1 MLRTR
6 QFGAYEVI
14 RKLAR
19 GMTDVYLAFD
29 TSANRHAVLKI
40 VEESPDALTQLILE
54 AERRGADLQ
63 KQLHD
68 ADSRV
73 IEVYESGHLDGFF
86 FVSMQY
92 IEGRTVAEILK
103 QEGRIEPERAARF
116 AVEILSQLD
125 KLHSFQAVIDGQRR
139 SVVHGDIKPSNI
151 QIGAN
156 DEVRLLDFGIA
167 KALTFTHSR
176 THLGLGSPSY
186 CSPERLN
193 RGQVDRHADL
203 WAMGVTLYEMVAG
216 VPPYQ
221 AQDTRKLEAL
231 IQSRRPPRALP
242 ESCPAAMTAI
252 LHKALAGDLHQRYV
266 SASAFENDVT
276 LFLQGR
282 PTVAEMERRVSWKS
296 NPTVEKQRVVLPE
309 LKAVPARMA
318 SMAETVR
325 RSVLKLKPP
334 RAQQVAS
341 VMSVLVALCW
351 GLLAGLVVCVPL
363 GYYYRFSRESGA
375 LRGKLDYTRASVGE
389 INRDWDLLQHIQKQN
404 AFLGA
409 HSPAIGLAAN
419 VRAALLEAGNEVIE
433 GYRNNS
439 DPRIQDFDWPKAA
452 LCFTHLIELDRND
465 REAQGKLALC
475 HGYENLGHA
484 EHAAE
489 SDFEKAA
496 ELIPRSPDP
505 HLGLARIDVYSLK
518 NIGKA
523 MAELHEAQR
532 LGFVPGPR
540 EIEEEADGYRFR
552 ATAELNQARA
562 SGANN
567 RVHADRGA
575 GDGGAGDR
583 RAGDRGAGDRRAGDR
598 GAANRAPA
606 NRAAADR
613 ATEARYLRLAQR
625 DFERARQLYEPIE
638 GFSNVSVALREVD
651 EDDRAR
657 QEMADALNKKPKAA
671 KRPRYATRRT
681 HWQ

>member
-1 MLRTR
+1 
-6 QFGAYEVI
+6 VI

-29 TSANRHAVLKI
+29 TSANRQAVLKI
-40 VEESPDALTQLILE
+40 VEESPDPLTQLILE

-63 KQLHD
+63 RQLHD
-68 ADSRV
+68 ADARV
-73 IEVYESGHLDGFF
+73 IEVYDYGNVDGFF

-103 QEGRIEPERAARF
+103 QEGRIEPARAARF
-116 AVEILSQLD
+116 AAEILSQLD

-151 QIGAN
+151 QIGTN

-186 CSPERLN
+186 CSPERLS

-203 WAMGVTLYEMVAG
+203 WAVGVTLYEMVAG

-242 ESCPAAMTAI
+242 ESCPHAMAAI

-266 SASAFENDVT
+266 SAAAFESDVT

-296 NPTVEKQRVVLPE
+296 NPTVEKQRLHLPE
-309 LKAVPARMA
+309 RVS

-325 RSVLKLKPP
+325 RNVLKLKPA
-334 RAQQVAS
+334 RVQQLAS
-341 VMSVLVALCW
+341 VMSIFVALCW

-363 GYYYRFSRESGA
+363 GYYYRFWRESGA
-375 LRGKLDYTRASVGE
+375 LRGNLDFTHASVAE
-389 INRDWDLLQHIQKQN
+389 INRDWDLLQRIERQN
-404 AFLGA
+404 AFLGGA
-409 HSPAIGLAAN
+409 SPAKRLAPK
-419 VRAALLEAGNEVIE
+419 VRAALLEAGNAVIE

-439 DPRIQDFDWPKAA
+439 DPRIEDFDWPKAA
-452 LCFTHLIELDRND
+452 LCFTYLIEMDRDD
-465 REAQGKLALC
+465 RAAQGKLALC
-475 HGYENLGHA
+475 HGYENLEHS
-484 EHAAE
+484 EHAAQA
-489 SDFEKAA
+489 DFEEAVSS
-496 ELIPRSPDP
+496 IPGSPDP
-505 HLGLARIDVYSLK
+505 HLGLVRVYVYLSK

-523 MAELHEAQR
+523 VAELHEAQR
-532 LGFVPGPR
+532 LGFAPGPR
-540 EIEEEADGYRFR
+540 EAEEEADGYRFR
-552 ATAELNQARA
+552 ATAELNQARKDEI
-562 SGANN
+562 SK
-567 RVHADRGA
+567 
-575 GDGGAGDR
+575 
-583 RAGDRGAGDRRAGDR
+583 
-598 GAANRAPA
+598 
-606 NRAAADR
+606 
-613 ATEARYLRLAQR
+613 TEEERYLRLAQR
-625 DFERARQLYEPIE
+625 DFDRARQLYEPIE

-651 EDDRAR
+651 DDDRAR
-657 QEMADALNKKPKAA
+657 QGMTEALSKKTKPKSKSAQ
-671 KRPRYATRRT
+671 RVRRSTRRA

>member
-1 MLRTR
+1 VLRTR

-40 VEESPDALTQLILE
+40 VEESPDPLTQLILE

-68 ADSRV
+68 ADARV
-73 IEVYESGHLDGFF
+73 IEVYEYGHLDGFF

-103 QEGRIEPERAARF
+103 QEGRIEPARAAQF
-116 AVEILSQLD
+116 TVEILSQLD
-125 KLHSFQAVIDGQRR
+125 KLHSFQATIDGQRR
-139 SVVHGDIKPSNI
+139 AVVHGDIKPSNI

-186 CSPERLN
+186 CSPERLS
-193 RGQVDRHADL
+193 RGQVDRHVDL
-203 WAMGVTLYEMVAG
+203 WAVGVTLYEMVSG

-266 SASAFENDVT
+266 SASAFQNDVT
-276 LFLQGR
+276 LFLQNR

-296 NPTVEKQRVVLPE
+296 NPTVESQRIPHLPE
-309 LKAVPARMA
+309 RMA

-334 RAQQVAS
+334 RVKQIAS
-341 VMSVLVALCW
+341 VMSILVALFW

-363 GYYYRFSRESGA
+363 GYYYRFSRESSV
-375 LRGKLDYTRASVGE
+375 LRGNLDYSRASVGE
-389 INRDWDLLQHIQKQN
+389 INRDWDLLQHVQKQN
-404 AFLGA
+404 AFLGGM
-409 HSPAIGLAAN
+409 SPAGRLVVN
-419 VRAALLEAGNEVIE
+419 VHAALLQAGNEVIE

-439 DPRIQDFDWPKAA
+439 DPRVQDFDWPKAA
-452 LCFTHLIELDRND
+452 LCFTHLIEMDRND
-465 REAQGKLALC
+465 RSSQGKLALC
-475 HGYENLGHA
+475 HAYENLERDQRA
-484 EHAAE
+484 ARADFDAAE
-489 SDFEKAA
+489 S
-496 ELIPRSPDP
+496 LMPRSPDP

-532 LGFVPGPR
+532 LGFELGPR
-540 EIEEEADGYRFR
+540 EKEEEADGYRFQ
-552 ATAELNQARA
+552 ATTELDQARK
-562 SGANN
+562 SGA
-567 RVHADRGA
+567 D
-575 GDGGAGDR
+575 
-583 RAGDRGAGDRRAGDR
+583 
-598 GAANRAPA
+598 
-606 NRAAADR
+606 NRAA
-613 ATEARYLRLAQR
+613 EERYLRLAQR
-625 DFERARQLYEPIE
+625 DFDRARQLYEPLE
-638 GFSNVSVALREVD
+638 GFSNVSVALRQVD
-651 EDDRAR
+651 DDDRAR
-657 QEMADALNKKPKAA
+657 QGMADALAKKPKPKSKSNQRA
-671 KRPRYATRRT
+671 RYAVRRA

>member
-1 MLRTR
+1 MLRTK

-40 VEESPDALTQLILE
+40 VEESPDPLTQLILE

-73 IEVYESGHLDGFF
+73 IEVYEYGHLDGFF

-103 QEGRIEPERAARF
+103 QEGRIEPARSARF

-125 KLHSFQAVIDGQRR
+125 QLHSFQATIDGQRR

-186 CSPERLN
+186 CSPERLK
-193 RGQVDRHADL
+193 RGQVDLHADL
-203 WAMGVTLYEMVAG
+203 WAVAVTLYEMVAG

-242 ESCPAAMTAI
+242 ETCPDAMTAI

-276 LFLQGR
+276 IFLQGR
-282 PTVAEMERRVSWKS
+282 PTIAEMERRVSWKS
-296 NPTVEKQRVVLPE
+296 NPTVEKQRLPY
-309 LKAVPARMA
+309 LPQRVA

-325 RSVLKLKPP
+325 STVLKLKPP
-334 RAQQVAS
+334 RVQQIVS
-341 VMSVLVALCW
+341 VMSILVALCW

-363 GYYYRFSRESGA
+363 GYYYRFWRDNSA
-375 LRGKLDYTRASVGE
+375 LRGNLDYTRASVGE
-389 INRDWDLLQHIQKQN
+389 INRDWDLLQRVQRQN
-404 AFLGA
+404 AFLGGM
-409 HSPAIGLAAN
+409 SPARRLAAN
-419 VRAALLEAGNEVIE
+419 VRTALLQAGDGVIE

-439 DPRIQDFDWPKAA
+439 DPRIQDFDWTKAA
-452 LCFTHLIELDRND
+452 LCFTHLIEMDRND
-465 REAQGKLALC
+465 RAAQGKLALC
-475 HGYENLGHA
+475 HGYANL
-484 EHAAE
+484 ERDQHAAQA
-489 SDFEKAA
+489 DFENAA
-496 ELIPRSPDP
+496 SLLPRSPDP

-518 NIGKA
+518 NVGKA
-523 MAELHEAQR
+523 MAELHQAQR
-532 LGFVPGPR
+532 LGFQPGPR
-540 EIEEEADGYRFR
+540 ETEEEADGYRFR
-552 ATAELNQARA
+552 AIAELNQAR
-562 SGANN
+562 SVGPKN
-567 RVHADRGA
+567 R
-575 GDGGAGDR
+575 
-583 RAGDRGAGDRRAGDR
+583 
-598 GAANRAPA
+598 PA
-606 NRAAADR
+606 
-613 ATEARYLRLAQR
+613 EARYLRLAQR
-625 DFERARQLYEPIE
+625 DFDRARQLYEPIE
-638 GFSNVSVALREVD
+638 GFSNVSAALRQVD
-651 EDDRAR
+651 DDDRAR
-657 QEMADALNKKPKAA
+657 QDMADALNKKPKPVR
-671 KRPRYATRRT
+671 RPRYATRRT

>member
-1 MLRTR
+1 VLRTR

-40 VEESPDALTQLILE
+40 VEESPDPLTQLILE

-68 ADSRV
+68 ADARV
-73 IEVYESGHLDGFF
+73 IEVYDYGHLDGFF

-103 QEGRIEPERAARF
+103 QEGRIEPARAARF
-116 AVEILSQLD
+116 TVEILSQLD
-125 KLHSFQAVIDGQRR
+125 KLHSFQATIDGQRR

-203 WAMGVTLYEMVAG
+203 WAVGVTLYEMVAG

-242 ESCPAAMTAI
+242 QSCPDAMTAI

-266 SASAFENDVT
+266 SATAFENDVT

-296 NPTVEKQRVVLPE
+296 NPTVERQRLPHIPQRV
-309 LKAVPARMA
+309 A

-334 RAQQVAS
+334 RAQQIAS
-341 VMSVLVALCW
+341 VMSILVALCW

-363 GYYYRFSRESGA
+363 GYYYRFWRESSA
-375 LRGKLDYTRASVGE
+375 LRGNLDYTHSSIGA
-389 INRDWDLLQHIQKQN
+389 INRDWDLLQRVQRQN
-404 AFLGA
+404 AFLGGI
-409 HSPAIGLAAN
+409 SPASRLGAN
-419 VRAALLEAGNEVIE
+419 VRAALLQAGDEVIE

-439 DPRIQDFDWPKAA
+439 DPRILFDWPKAA
-452 LCFTHLIELDRND
+452 VCFTHLIEMDRTDRNL
-465 REAQGKLALC
+465 QSKLALC
-475 HGYENLGHA
+475 HGYQNL
-484 EHAAE
+484 EHSERAAQA
-489 SDFEKAA
+489 DFENAVSLA
-496 ELIPRSPDP
+496 PRSPDP

-518 NIGKA
+518 NIIKA
-523 MAELHEAQR
+523 LAELHQAQR
-532 LGFVPGPR
+532 LGFEAGPR
-540 EIEEEADGYRFR
+540 ETEEEADGYRFR
-552 ATAELNQARA
+552 ATAELNEARS
-562 SGANN
+562 SGPN
-567 RVHADRGA
+567 
-575 GDGGAGDR
+575 
-583 RAGDRGAGDRRAGDR
+583 
-598 GAANRAPA
+598 
-606 NRAAADR
+606 NRAA
-613 ATEARYLRLAQR
+613 EERYLRLAQR
-625 DFERARQLYEPIE
+625 DLDRARQLYEPIE
-638 GFSNVSVALREVD
+638 GFSNVSVALRQVD
-651 EDDRAR
+651 DDDRAR
-657 QEMADALNKKPKAA
+657 QGLVDALNKKPKPVR
-671 KRPRYATRRT
+671 RPRYVTRRA

>member
-40 VEESPDALTQLILE
+40 VEETPDPQTQLVIE

-68 ADSRV
+68 GDARV
-73 IEVYESGHLDGFF
+73 IEIYEYGHLDGFF

-103 QEGRIEPERAARF
+103 QEGRIDPARAARF

-125 KLHSFQAVIDGQRR
+125 KLHSFQATIDGQRR
-139 SVVHGDIKPSNI
+139 SVVHGDIKPSNV

-186 CSPERLN
+186 CSPERLS

-203 WAMGVTLYEMVAG
+203 WAVGVTLYEMVSG

-242 ESCPAAMTAI
+242 EDCPDAMTAI

-266 SASAFENDVT
+266 SASTFSNDVT
-276 LFLQGR
+276 LFLQNR
-282 PTVAEMERRVSWKS
+282 PTIAEMERRVSWKS
-296 NPTVEKQRVVLPE
+296 NPTVEKQRLPYLPE
-309 LKAVPARMA
+309 RVAN
-318 SMAETVR
+318 MAETVR

-334 RAQQVAS
+334 RVKQLVS
-341 VMSVLVALCW
+341 VMSILVALCW
-351 GLLAGLVVCVPL
+351 GLLAGLIVCVPL
-363 GYYYRFSRESGA
+363 GYYYRFWRDSKA
-375 LRGKLDYTRASVGE
+375 LRSNLDYTRAGVAE
-389 INRDWDLLQHIQKQN
+389 INRDWDLLQRVQRQN
-404 AFLGA
+404 AFLGGM
-409 HSPAIGLAAN
+409 SPANRLAGN
-419 VRAALLEAGNEVIE
+419 MHAALLQAGNEVIE
-433 GYRNNS
+433 SYRNNS
-439 DPRIQDFDWPKAA
+439 DPRIEDFDWPKAA
-452 LCFTHLIELDRND
+452 VCFTHLIEMDRSD
-465 REAQGKLALC
+465 RSSEGKLALC
-475 HGYENLGHA
+475 HGYENLQHS
-484 EHAAE
+484 ERAAE
-489 SDFEKAA
+489 SDFAKA
-496 ELIPRSPDP
+496 ESLLPRSPDP
-505 HLGLARIDVYSLK
+505 HLGLARIDVYALK

-532 LGFVPGPR
+532 LGFQPGPR
-540 EIEEEADGYRFR
+540 EMEEEADGYRFR
-552 ATAELNQARA
+552 ATAELNQAR
-562 SGANN
+562 S
-567 RVHADRGA
+567 A
-575 GDGGAGDR
+575 GPEKP
-583 RAGDRGAGDRRAGDR
+583 
-598 GAANRAPA
+598 AA
-606 NRAAADR
+606 
-613 ATEARYLRLAQR
+613 EERYLRLAQR
-625 DFERARQLYEPIE
+625 DFDRARQLYEPIE
-638 GFSNVSVALREVD
+638 GFSNVSVALRQVD
-651 EDDRAR
+651 DDDRAR
-657 QEMADALNKKPKAA
+657 QSMADALAKKPKPKSRSSQRA
-671 KRPRYATRRT
+671 RYATRRT

>member
-40 VEESPDALTQLILE
+40 VEESPDALTQLIIE

-73 IEVYESGHLDGFF
+73 IEIYESGHLDGFF

-103 QEGRIEPERAARF
+103 QEGRMEPARAARF
-116 AVEILSQLD
+116 AAEILSQLG
-125 KLHSFQAVIDGQRR
+125 KLHSFQAAIDGQRR

-193 RGQVDRHADL
+193 RGQVDRHVDL
-203 WAMGVTLYEMVAG
+203 WAVGVTLYEMVAG

-242 ESCPAAMTAI
+242 ENCPVAMTAI

-266 SASAFENDVT
+266 SASVFESDVT
-276 LFLQGR
+276 RFLQGQ
-282 PTVAEMERRVSWKS
+282 PTVAEMERRVSWRS
-296 NPTVEKQRVVLPE
+296 NPTVEKPRPHIPQRV
-309 LKAVPARMA
+309 A

-325 RSVLKLKPP
+325 RGVLKLKPA
-334 RAQQVAS
+334 REQQIAS
-341 VMSVLVALCW
+341 AMSIVVALLW
-351 GLLAGLVVCVPL
+351 GLLAGLIVCVPL
-363 GYYYRFSRESGA
+363 GYYYRFWRESRVLHGHP
-375 LRGKLDYTRASVGE
+375 DFTRASIAD
-389 INRDWDLLQHIQKQN
+389 INKDWDLLQRVQRQN
-404 AFLGA
+404 AFLGGM
-409 HSPAIGLAAN
+409 SPAGHLTAN
-419 VRAALLEAGNEVIE
+419 MRAALLEAGDQVIE
-433 GYRNNS
+433 SYRNGS
-439 DPRIQDFDWPKAA
+439 DPRIQDFDWAKAEV
-452 LCFTHLIELDRND
+452 CFAHLVEMDRSD
-465 REAQGKLALC
+465 RSGSLSADLGKLALC
-475 HGYENLGHA
+475 HGYQNLERA
-484 EHAAE
+484 VASAQA
-489 SDFEKAA
+489 DFEEA
-496 ELIPRSPDP
+496 EALAPRSVDP
-505 HLGLARIDVYSLK
+505 HLGLARIDVYALK

-523 MAELHEAQR
+523 MAELNEAER
-532 LGFVPGPR
+532 LGFALGPR
-540 EIEEEADGYRFR
+540 EKEEQADGYRFR
-552 ATAELNQARA
+552 ATAELNQARKDEI
-562 SGANN
+562 SK
-567 RVHADRGA
+567 
-575 GDGGAGDR
+575 
-583 RAGDRGAGDRRAGDR
+583 
-598 GAANRAPA
+598 
-606 NRAAADR
+606 
-613 ATEARYLRLAQR
+613 TEEGRYLRLAQR
-625 DFERARQLYEPIE
+625 DFERARELYEPIE
-638 GFSNVSVALREVD
+638 GFSNVSAALRQVD
-651 EDDRAR
+651 DDDRAR
-657 QEMADALNKKPKAA
+657 QGLADELDQKPKPKSRSKHKPKTNQRA
-671 KRPRYATRRT
+671 RYATRRT

>member
-1 MLRTR
+1 VLRTR

-40 VEESPDALTQLILE
+40 VEESPDPLTQLILE

-63 KQLHD
+63 KQLHH

-73 IEVYESGHLDGFF
+73 IEVYDYGHLEGFF

-92 IEGRTVAEILK
+92 IEGRTLAEILK

-125 KLHSFQAVIDGQRR
+125 NLHSFQATIDGQRR

-186 CSPERLN
+186 CSPERLS

-203 WAMGVTLYEMVAG
+203 WAVGVTLYEMVSG

-242 ESCPAAMTAI
+242 EGCPEPMTAI

-266 SASAFENDVT
+266 SASAFEKDLT
-276 LFLQGR
+276 LFLQNQ
-282 PTVAEMERRVSWKS
+282 PTVAEMERRVSWRS
-296 NPTVEKQRVVLPE
+296 NPTVESQRLHIPQRV
-309 LKAVPARMA
+309 A

-325 RSVLKLKPP
+325 RSVLKLKPA
-334 RAQQVAS
+334 RAQKIAS
-341 VMSVLVALCW
+341 VMSILVALSW

-363 GYYYRFSRESGA
+363 GYYYRFWRESSA
-375 LRGKLDYTRASVGE
+375 LRGHLDYTRASTGE
-389 INRDWDLLQHIQKQN
+389 INRDWDLLQRVQRQN
-404 AFLGA
+404 AFLSGM
-409 HSPAIGLAAN
+409 SPASRLAPN
-419 VRAALLEAGNEVIE
+419 VRAALLQAGDQVIE

-439 DPRIQDFDWPKAA
+439 DPRIQDFDWPKAEV
-452 LCFTHLIELDRND
+452 CFTHLMEMDRND
-465 REAQGKLALC
+465 RDSQGKLALC
-475 HGYENLGHA
+475 HGYENI
-484 EHAAE
+484 ERSQSAAQA
-489 SDFEKAA
+489 DFENAA
-496 ELIPRSPDP
+496 SLLPRSPDP

-518 NIGKA
+518 NIGMA
-523 MAELHEAQR
+523 MAELKQAER
-532 LGFVPGPR
+532 LGFEPGPR
-540 EIEEEADGYRFR
+540 ETEEEADGYRFR
-552 ATAELNQARA
+552 ATAELNQARKDEISKTA
-562 SGANN
+562 
-567 RVHADRGA
+567 
-575 GDGGAGDR
+575 
-583 RAGDRGAGDRRAGDR
+583 
-598 GAANRAPA
+598 
-606 NRAAADR
+606 
-613 ATEARYLRLAQR
+613 EERYLRLAQR
-625 DFERARQLYEPIE
+625 DFDRARQLYEPIE

-651 EDDRAR
+651 DDDRAR
-657 QEMADALNKKPKAA
+657 QDMADALNKKTKPV

>member
-1 MLRTR
+1 VLRTR

-40 VEESPDALTQLILE
+40 VEESPDPLTQLILE

-63 KQLHD
+63 QQLHH

-73 IEVYESGHLDGFF
+73 IEVYDYGHLEGFF

-92 IEGRTVAEILK
+92 IEGRTLAEILK

-125 KLHSFQAVIDGQRR
+125 KLHSFQATIDGQRR
-139 SVVHGDIKPSNI
+139 SVVHGDIKPSNV

-186 CSPERLN
+186 CSPERLS

-203 WAMGVTLYEMVAG
+203 WAVGVTLYEMVSG

-242 ESCPAAMTAI
+242 VSCPEAMTAI

-266 SASAFENDVT
+266 SASAFEKDLT
-276 LFLQGR
+276 LFLQNQS
-282 PTVAEMERRVSWKS
+282 TVAEMERRVSWKS
-296 NPTVEKQRVVLPE
+296 NPTVERQRLPHIPQRV
-309 LKAVPARMA
+309 A

-325 RSVLKLKPP
+325 RSVLKLKPA
-334 RAQQVAS
+334 RAQQIAS
-341 VMSVLVALCW
+341 VMSILVALSW

-363 GYYYRFSRESGA
+363 GYYYRFWRESSA
-375 LRGKLDYTRASVGE
+375 LRGHLDYTRASVGE
-389 INRDWDLLQHIQKQN
+389 INRDWDLLQRVQKQN
-404 AFLGA
+404 AFLGGM
-409 HSPAIGLAAN
+409 SPAARLTSN
-419 VRAALLEAGNEVIE
+419 VRTALLQAGDQVIE
-433 GYRNNS
+433 SYRNNS
-439 DPRIQDFDWPKAA
+439 DPRIQDFDWPKAEV
-452 LCFTHLIELDRND
+452 CFAHLIEMDRND
-465 REAQGKLALC
+465 RDSQGKLALC
-475 HGYENLGHA
+475 HGYENI
-484 EHAAE
+484 ERSESAAQT
-489 SDFEKAA
+489 DFENAA
-496 ELIPRSPDP
+496 SLLPRSPDP

-518 NIGKA
+518 NIGMA
-523 MAELHEAQR
+523 MAELKQAER
-532 LGFVPGPR
+532 LGFEPGPR
-540 EIEEEADGYRFR
+540 ETEEEADGYRFR
-552 ATAELNQARA
+552 ATAELNQARKDEI
-562 SGANN
+562 SK
-567 RVHADRGA
+567 
-575 GDGGAGDR
+575 
-583 RAGDRGAGDRRAGDR
+583 
-598 GAANRAPA
+598 PA
-606 NRAAADR
+606 
-613 ATEARYLRLAQR
+613 EERYLRLAQR
-625 DFERARQLYEPIE
+625 DFDRARQLYEPIE

-651 EDDRAR
+651 DDDRAR
-657 QEMADALNKKPKAA
+657 QDMADALNKKTNPV

>member
-1 MLRTR
+1 VLRTR

-40 VEESPDALTQLILE
+40 VEESEDPLTQLVIE

-68 ADSRV
+68 ADARV
-73 IEVYESGHLDGFF
+73 IEVYEYGQLDGFF

-103 QEGRIEPERAARF
+103 QEGRIEPARAAQF
-116 AVEILSQLD
+116 TVEILSQLD
-125 KLHSFQAVIDGQRR
+125 KLHSFQATIDGQRR

-156 DEVRLLDFGIA
+156 DELRLLDFGIA

-203 WAMGVTLYEMVAG
+203 WAVGVTLYEMVSG

-242 ESCPAAMTAI
+242 ASCPDPMTAI

-266 SASAFENDVT
+266 SASAFGNDVT
-276 LFLQGR
+276 LFLQNR
-282 PTVAEMERRVSWKS
+282 PTVAERERRVSWKS
-296 NPTVEKQRVVLPE
+296 NPTVEKQRLPYLPE
-309 LKAVPARMA
+309 RVAG
-318 SMAETVR
+318 MAETVR
-325 RSVLKLKPP
+325 RSVLKLRPP
-334 RAQQVAS
+334 RVKQLAS
-341 VMSVLVALCW
+341 VMSILVALCW

-363 GYYYRFSRESGA
+363 GYYYRFWRDSGI
-375 LRGKLDYTRASVGE
+375 LRGNLDYTRASVGE
-389 INRDWDLLQHIQKQN
+389 INREWDLLQRVQRQN
-404 AFLGA
+404 AFLGGM
-409 HSPAIGLAAN
+409 SPASGLVGN
-419 VRAALLEAGNEVIE
+419 VRASLLQAGNEVIE

-439 DPRIQDFDWPKAA
+439 DPRIQDFDWPKAEV
-452 LCFTHLIELDRND
+452 CFTHLIELDRDD
-465 REAQGKLALC
+465 RSAQGKLALC
-475 HGYENLGHA
+475 HGYENI
-484 EHAAE
+484 EHSEQAAQA
-489 SDFEKAA
+489 DFEKAA
-496 ELIPRSPDP
+496 TLMPLSPDP
-505 HLGLARIDVYSLK
+505 HLGLARMDVYSLK

-532 LGFVPGPR
+532 LGFEPGPR
-540 EIEEEADGYRFR
+540 EMEEEADGYRFR
-552 ATAELNQARA
+552 ATAELNQARKN
-562 SGANN
+562 GA
-567 RVHADRGA
+567 D
-575 GDGGAGDR
+575 
-583 RAGDRGAGDRRAGDR
+583 
-598 GAANRAPA
+598 
-606 NRAAADR
+606 NRAAANR
-613 ATEARYLRLAQR
+613 ENEARYLRLAQR
-625 DFERARQLYEPIE
+625 DFDRARQLYEPIE
-638 GFSNVSVALREVD
+638 GFSNVSVALRQVD
-651 EDDRAR
+651 DDDRAR
-657 QEMADALNKKPKAA
+657 QGMADALAKKPKARSRSKQRA
-671 KRPRYATRRT
+671 RYATRRA